1 MEAAGTTVKNYAT
14 VRCRVLCQHPNAWK
28 PWESEVKHFLRD
40 RAGPGKVPAD
50 QRQAGEP
57 LFNWKV
63 TWKSRRGRAQWPAT
77 PEYLYYDV
85 WFKDPTI
92 ATLFSLQ
99 FAEYLDV

>member
-1 MEAAGTTVKNYAT
+1 MTKYAT

-28 PWESEVKHFLRD
+28 PWESEVKQFLRD

-63 TWKSRRGRAQWPAT
+63 TYNIHRTRRRMAVSQGCADA
-77 PEYLYYDV
+77 LYYDV
-85 WFKDPTI
+85 WFKDPII

-99 FAEYLDV
+99 FSEYLDV